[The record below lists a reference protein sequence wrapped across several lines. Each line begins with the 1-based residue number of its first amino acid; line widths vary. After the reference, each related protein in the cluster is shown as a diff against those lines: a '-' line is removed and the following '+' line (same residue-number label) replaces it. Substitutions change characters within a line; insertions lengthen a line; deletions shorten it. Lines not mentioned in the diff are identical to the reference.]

1 MVRVLVSV
9 LSVRL
14 SHRLVTRIDLDL
26 YPILMMLAISIRL
39 ATKRFV
45 PRCCC
50 KGPCQPSLHP
60 PLRSGVLFP
69 LMGASLC
76 CAQGCQRRALRAQ
89 HCVSAVGPQS
99 NSTLFRS
106 IVYVSFLCFLLSFGV
121 HGMIDRMVVF
131 DVSHLKSSAMPL
143 CEPPFDFLFVVVR
156 TL

>member
-9 LSVRL
+9 WSVRL
-14 SHRLVTRIDLDL
+14 SHYNVTRIDLDL
-26 YPILMMLAISIRL
+26 YPILIMLAISIRL
-39 ATKRFV
+39 ATKRSV

-50 KGPCQPSLHP
+50 KAQCRQSCRP

-69 LMGASLC
+69 LSASVC
-76 CAQGCQRRALRAQ
+76 CAHEGCHRRALRAR

-99 NSTLFRS
+99 NSKLFRS
-106 IVYVSFLCFLLSFGV
+106 IVFVSFLCFLLSYGV

-131 DVSHLKSSAMPL
+131 DVSHQKSSAMPL